1 MSQWALVAAL
11 QMKLRPLVFKWILQP
26 FQLQSVESN
35 NTQDASQMQVK
46 HEEQTTFDEAILTM
60 LATMK
65 EIYLVYM

>member
-1 MSQWALVAAL
+1 M
-11 QMKLRPLVFKWILQP
+11 QP